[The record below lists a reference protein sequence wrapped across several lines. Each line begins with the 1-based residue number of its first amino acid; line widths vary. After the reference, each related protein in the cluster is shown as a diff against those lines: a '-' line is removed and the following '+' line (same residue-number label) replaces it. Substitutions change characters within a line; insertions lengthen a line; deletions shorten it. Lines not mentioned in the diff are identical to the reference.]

1 MAGTRY
7 NSKHKSHG
15 AVNLVAVGHKKVIGR
30 SRAWL
35 RDTGGQRGGVCGGH
49 FGEPAVV
56 ERQNETWRESE
67 ALESCQ
73 RRSSSG
79 GGVDLSEKWREAL

>member
-1 MAGTRY
+1 M
-7 NSKHKSHG
+7 
-15 AVNLVAVGHKKVIGR
+15 IGR

-35 RDTGGQRGGVCGGH
+35 QETGEQRGGVCGRH

-56 ERQNETWRESE
+56 ERQNETWREGE
-67 ALESCQ
+67 ASESCE

-79 GGVDLSEKWREAL
+79 GGLDLSEKWREAL